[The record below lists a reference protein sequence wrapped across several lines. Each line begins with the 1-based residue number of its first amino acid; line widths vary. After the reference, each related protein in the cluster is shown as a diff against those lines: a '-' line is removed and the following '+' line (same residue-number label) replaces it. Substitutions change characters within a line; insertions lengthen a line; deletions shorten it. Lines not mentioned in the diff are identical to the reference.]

1 MGLTACT
8 AVLDVRRTGPPALT
22 VPSALCQVR
31 DKDLYNDLDTEVKR
45 QIWTDH
51 QTLFGDEVSPLFIQY
66 VQQKEAAL
74 LTHTNLSN
82 FFDLTPKVGQVAP
95 AGPHAQGGAVLRCF
109 IEAAQTLR
117 VSITVVSR
125 LVVRFEIA
133 IRRAML

>member
-1 MGLTACT
+1 MLQSFWFFISNICSIILKCMYQYCYWSLW
-8 AVLDVRRTGPPALT
+8 VLLLAMLVTCGAICERPDWCR
-22 VPSALCQVR
+22 QVR

-82 FFDLTPKVGQVAP
+82 FFDLTPKVSGVSGALSA
-95 AGPHAQGGAVLRCF
+95 AG
-109 IEAAQTLR
+109 
-117 VSITVVSR
+117 TVVHTFTNPK
-125 LVVRFEIA
+125 L
-133 IRRAML
+133 